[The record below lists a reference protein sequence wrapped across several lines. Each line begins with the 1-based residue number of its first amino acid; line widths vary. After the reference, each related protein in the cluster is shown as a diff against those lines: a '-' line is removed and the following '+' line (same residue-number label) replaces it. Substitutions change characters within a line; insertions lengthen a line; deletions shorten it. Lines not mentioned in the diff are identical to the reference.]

1 MFRHDARQV
10 IGDIDGRFLAAK
22 NPGNSSTFSFLGK
35 RDSQEDSRCQSPTP
49 CSCQRPPELL
59 SATTSIE
66 LFGESS

>member
-1 MFRHDARQV
+1 MMPARQV
-10 IGDIDGRFLAAK
+10 IDRRFWRQKSRKFFDIFI
-22 NPGNSSTFSFLGK
+22 LGK